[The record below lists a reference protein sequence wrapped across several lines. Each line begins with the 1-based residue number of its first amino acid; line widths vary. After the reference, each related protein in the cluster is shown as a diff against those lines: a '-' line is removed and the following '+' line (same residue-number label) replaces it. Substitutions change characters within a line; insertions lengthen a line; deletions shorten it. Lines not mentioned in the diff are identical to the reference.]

1 MITIKK
7 LQKSFTQI
15 SNIIVNDNKMSMQA
29 IGLFCYIWSKPDDW
43 QYYKSEMMKRFNCG
57 KDALAT
63 AINSLQDNNY
73 LFIQTSRGEDGK
85 FTKSIWYLSDE
96 GKAREQVE
104 NVFAEQPNT
113 AKPEAGNPHAEN
125 PQAENPHLL
134 ILNNSKTNI
143 NNKYNSFFETFW
155 QKYEPIHTSKGS
167 KKDAE
172 KKFSKIIKK
181 ESFDDIMAGLEKY
194 MAHCKTKNSYT
205 KAVSTWLNSEGWKDD
220 YNNGIAEDKFEKLKD
235 FVNDEIGE
243 IVVRKVAIENNKGLF
258 YITSTQA
265 GDKLFTSSQDIKEK
279 IKNEF
284 NKISIINNFEKR

>member
-1 MITIKK
+1 MTNQTIN
-7 LQKSFTQI
+7 KSFIIHKDSLSVLNKLTDEQAGKLFKAIFDYQI
-15 SNIIVNDNKMSMQA
+15 NNV
-29 IGLFCYIWSKPDDW
+29 LPDDTLTSIIFEPFLN
-43 QYYKSEMMKRFNCG
+43 QFKRDDVKYQNVVERNKING
-57 KDALAT
+57 SKGGRPKNQDNPLGYLAT
-63 AINSLQDNNY
+63 Q
-73 LFIQTSRGEDGK
+73 
-85 FTKSIWYLSDE
+85 
-96 GKAREQVE
+96 
-104 NVFAEQPNT
+104 
-113 AKPEAGNPHAEN
+113 EN
-125 PQAENPHLL
+125 PKEPKKADSDSDSKSDSNNDQL
-134 ILNNSKTNI
+134 IVTNNNL
-143 NNKYNSFFETFW
+143 FETFW

-181 ESFDDIMAGLEKY
+181 ESFDYIMAGLEKY

-205 KAVSTWLNSEGWKDD
+205 KAVSTWLNSEGWKDNH
-220 YNNGIAEDKFEKLKD
+220 NNDSAEDKFEKLKD
-235 FVNDEIGE
+235 FVNNEIGE